1 MTGAAGNE
9 GHESPETGHGPAY
22 RPEEIGAPATLVA
35 QDEAGVARAAEPH
48 WPVRLSW
55 LWSVRAEGNHAD
67 VQMEWRRSTGRLLY
81 LI

>member
-22 RPEEIGAPATLVA
+22 RPEENGASVTLVA
-35 QDEAGVARAAEPH
+35 RDEAVLARAAEPH

-55 LWSVRAEGNHAD
+55 LWSVRAEGNQAG
-67 VQMEWRRSTGRLLY
+67 VRMAWGRSTGRLLY